1 MFITGP
7 AFMILLLLGLLVI
20 WLYVELG
27 SYPGKVARRRGHP
40 QADAINVLGWLG
52 PLALTVAE
60 ATVFPSLSTTVPETD
75 LSATSRNMSSTP
87 QARPPDASISTFC
100 WPSPW
105 PEALAYTV

>member
-7 AFMILLLLGLLVI
+7 AFLILLLLGLLGL

-52 PLALTVAE
+52 PLAAGVGWLVALVWANMTPPAAMNANTSAVGPDLKHGREPSETSPGEEISDDE
-60 ATVFPSLSTTVPETD
+60 ADV
-75 LSATSRNMSSTP
+75 
-87 QARPPDASISTFC
+87 
-100 WPSPW
+100 
-105 PEALAYTV
+105 

>member
-7 AFMILLLLGLLVI
+7 AFVILLLLGLLGL

-52 PLALTVAE
+52 PLAAGVGWLVALVW
-60 ATVFPSLSTTVPETD
+60 AYT
-75 LSATSRNMSSTP
+75 
-87 QARPPDASISTFC
+87 RPPTILYAAAATAAPAPGQEESRDT
-100 WPSPW
+100 PSGVLD
-105 PEALAYTV
+105 EAGEC